1 MLYLEVGSLYPPCW
15 YSGIPSNDLPF
26 DLHMSTAYASGYRAA
41 MGIPENAALAADP
54 RRWVETITREYLW
67 SKQREICAAMQ
78 THRYVAVASAH
89 DTGKSFIAS
98 RLGCHWLDTR
108 PDPFLVTTAPTWK
121 QVNSIL
127 WREMRKAHRKGKLKG
142 RINLDAEW
150 YINGDE
156 LVGFG
161 RKPADYDQ
169 AAFQGIHALNVAV
182 IIDEACHDD
191 ETEVLTED
199 GWKFF
204 EELTGTERLLTRDPE
219 TQISEY
225 VLPTRIVE
233 KEYEGEMIY
242 YKSRGANFCVTPD
255 HEMYVQP
262 QIRKLY
268 ENGARGL
275 WRKET
280 MEQVLE
286 TGGTR
291 FMARTIEWTHP
302 DTDSFTLPSFSG
314 KLKHWP
320 ERVIP
325 MDEWMEFLGWWCSE
339 GSLARIK
346 QGGRYS
352 TVIISQKDEST
363 LEEIYD
369 LCVQLGFSPR
379 FYPGSLGCVKI
390 ADSALADWLSRL
402 GEGCLNKTIPDCVR
416 MASARQIN
424 LFLDAYVR
432 GDGYNKGSRDIIYTS
447 SPRMAG
453 ALQEVI
459 LKTGVES
466 VVRTRALSGEVND
479 FGTHLAVSSVDG
491 FVVSRANQ
499 ARQLKFRKENA
510 TRIEYSGYVYC
521 ATLPKHHLLLTRRD
535 GYALWSGNCGVPKS
549 IFEAADSL
557 ATNFRA
563 RVLAIGNPDDPST
576 YFAEICK
583 PGSGWHFIEISA
595 FDTPAFTDEEVPE
608 YLYDLLVSPE
618 WVEERKKRWGTQ
630 SPIYQSKVMGKFPEI
645 SDYTLFTPKII
656 RVSQMNDRSEE
667 AKEDLGKLG
676 VDVARFGDARTAIYR
691 ARGGRVRVVKTMH
704 MADTMETA
712 NFVAMI
718 LRPFCGRVSANVDV
732 IGVGGGVFDRLKEMR
747 MTVQAFNSSESAWD
761 SERFINRRAEAYWLA
776 REMGERGELDL
787 PEPGEDDDLIAQLGS
802 IRWKVGNGGRIQ
814 IESKEDMK
822 ARGMPS
828 PDRAD
833 AMIMALVQGANIKAF
848 DIDESLDNTPTSGLR
863 DRPM

>member
-1 MLYLEVGSLYPPCW
+1 
-15 YSGIPSNDLPF
+15 
-26 DLHMSTAYASGYRAA
+26 MSTAFASGYRAA

-54 RRWVETITREYLW
+54 RRWVELITREYLW

-78 THRYVAVASAH
+78 EHRYVAVASAH

-156 LVGFG
+156 LIGFG

-182 IIDEACHDD
+182 IIDEA
-191 ETEVLTED
+191 
-199 GWKFF
+199 
-204 EELTGTERLLTRDPE
+204 
-219 TQISEY
+219 
-225 VLPTRIVE
+225 
-233 KEYEGEMIY
+233 
-242 YKSRGANFCVTPD
+242 
-255 HEMYVQP
+255 
-262 QIRKLY
+262 
-268 ENGARGL
+268 
-275 WRKET
+275 
-280 MEQVLE
+280 
-286 TGGTR
+286 
-291 FMARTIEWTHP
+291 
-302 DTDSFTLPSFSG
+302 
-314 KLKHWP
+314 
-320 ERVIP
+320 
-325 MDEWMEFLGWWCSE
+325 
-339 GSLARIK
+339 
-346 QGGRYS
+346 
-352 TVIISQKDEST
+352 
-363 LEEIYD
+363 
-369 LCVQLGFSPR
+369 
-379 FYPGSLGCVKI
+379 
-390 ADSALADWLSRL
+390 
-402 GEGCLNKTIPDCVR
+402 
-416 MASARQIN
+416 
-424 LFLDAYVR
+424 
-432 GDGYNKGSRDIIYTS
+432 
-447 SPRMAG
+447 
-453 ALQEVI
+453 
-459 LKTGVES
+459 
-466 VVRTRALSGEVND
+466 
-479 FGTHLAVSSVDG
+479 
-491 FVVSRANQ
+491 
-499 ARQLKFRKENA
+499 
-510 TRIEYSGYVYC
+510 
-521 ATLPKHHLLLTRRD
+521 
-535 GYALWSGNCGVPKS
+535 CGVPKS

-618 WVEERKKRWGTQ
+618 WVEERKKRWGVG
-630 SPIYQSKVMGKFPEI
+630 SPIYQSKVLGKFPEI

-656 RVSQMNDRSEE
+656 RVSQANDLSEK
-667 AKEDLGKLG
+667 AKGDLGRLG
-676 VDVARFGDARTAIYR
+676 VDVARFGDGKTAVYR
-691 ARGGRVRVVKTMH
+691 ARGGRVRVVRTMH

-718 LRPFCGRVSANVDV
+718 LRPFYGRVSANVDV

-747 MTVQAFNSSESAWD
+747 MTVSAFNSSESAWD
-761 SERFINRRAEAYWLA
+761 TERFINRRAEAYWLA

-828 PDRAD
+828 PDLAD
-833 AMIMALVQGANIKAF
+833 AAIMALVQGANIKAF
-848 DIDESLDNTPTSGLR
+848 DIDESQSNTPTSGLR